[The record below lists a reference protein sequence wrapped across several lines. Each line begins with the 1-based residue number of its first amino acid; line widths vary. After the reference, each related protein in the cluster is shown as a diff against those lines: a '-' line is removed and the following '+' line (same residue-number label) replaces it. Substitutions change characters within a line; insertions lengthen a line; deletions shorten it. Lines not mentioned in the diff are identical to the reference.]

1 MSYHTGGKSKK
12 KKKKKVKGKKPIT
25 NVSQIQM
32 PAPIASTVNLSAEAS
47 STLSNF
53 VNQNTSRIVETETE
67 IEIEEVTKEI
77 VTKLYDGS
85 NIRKF
90 HGMDTIPIDDFIS
103 VILKDVPV
111 IKIDQLNN
119 KNETV
124 NSYDLEE
131 KEPKFSGVRK
141 KKSKNYKKNKKKK
154 KFNLFKNQKDS
165 KDNKDKSNP
174 FAQST
179 KTQTNFTKAI
189 SLTEI
194 SENFNYNIMV
204 DDPKDIKG
212 KFWEISY
219 VGLDDPDKVSEW
231 MYEDP
236 PIERIPAS
244 FPDVYQNSN
253 NPDIPTGRKC
263 GNCIFFDVESHNC
276 SKWNAL
282 ARDYYW
288 CGAWQTMAP
297 VIAQPNK
304 FTEFIDET
312 IDPENELYNYFLQAV
327 KDPISQEPNLSNFL
341 TAFDSLFSTYSGYLY
356 GDGLRRIVES
366 GNAFDFDS
374 APLTFFFSEQNNFLL
389 AIDFIN
395 EGGLSEFDI
404 PAEQYDS
411 IQQHMCSYTLS
422 KKATSS
428 LPSNFPQIT
437 TIVLHGSYFG
447 EPINILSQLDFTNGK
462 IAYSPKHDGDIK
474 HVLLDNRYSSIETRG
489 VVHID
494 ILKDSVRER
503 LLKFLADNSK
513 PYKLDGLS
521 SFKFLQ
527 WVADRSYNSET
538 MQALFQY
545 LQTINKISS
554 DDEQLIELI
563 SNSLG
568 EQLVDN
574 PVTLQL
580 PMSGKG
586 GE

>member
-1 MSYHTGGKSKK
+1 MSYHSGGKSKK

-141 KKSKNYKKNKKKK
+141 KKSKNYKKKKKKK

-179 KTQTNFTKAI
+179 KTQTNSTKAI